1 MGRGFSAGKRAARA
15 AGTVAQGAMALGV
28 TALGMM
34 ALSGQSD
41 AATSDRS
48 IEEIIV
54 TAQRAEESLQEVP
67 IAVTALTGAMIED
80 RQVINPS
87 DLQLNAPNVS
97 FTATNFG
104 GSSFSIRG
112 IGRLVISGSGEN
124 GVSTHINEI
133 PVNSNL
139 PAIEFFDVERVEILR
154 GPQGTLF
161 GRNATGG
168 AINMVTKQPEFES
181 IGGFIDAEYGDYDH
195 MRLKGAFNLPIT
207 DKLAFRVAG
216 MMLERDGYIEN
227 TAYGQVGLDGTTLPG
242 IDDDVD
248 GRDLWTVRLT
258 GQWAMTDRANLWVQY
273 SYFKEDDDKVRITN
287 QICEKNDIPTLGC
300 TADGFGW
307 DTPHLGSTTGGIFAG
322 MSAAVPLG
330 GAVPLGSPG
339 GNDDPTVSYN
349 FPRPDTQDFRKM
361 HTDFEPTYYY
371 EEDLVLFGF
380 TYDFDALSFSLQGG
394 YQASEYISRQ
404 DYLMDVGV
412 TLEPTALNPSGVYLT
427 SDVSGK
433 FSGGFDDSD
442 QCNYQAG
449 TAGIFGGCVHP
460 YAATDRVFAYD
471 HSSAKGDG
479 WSVEAKVSSTFE
491 GPFNFLLGVGTHE
504 ANTDGGDYYVNANTL
519 DLVGTQGV
527 PILGFPP
534 LYPTLFNVPAEPDFK
549 TDEGYAVFGE
559 VYFDVTPKVKLTAGL
574 RYNEDKK
581 YTSSTSVLFN
591 AVNVNALAGGAL
603 GPDPYWSRNAAFL
616 FGGPFDPALVEF
628 YGATAAFEAAAS
640 TGILSPERLAA
651 DQLIP
656 IVPTFNETRGI
667 TGSPDSFKWD
677 EVTGRIGVDWQVTDD
692 SLVYAFF
699 SRGYKPGGFNPPINP
714 TFQSTTPFTF
724 EPEEVDAFEIGSK
737 NTFLDGTLMLNAAA
751 FVYDY
756 KGLQITRIANNTS
769 INDNIDADIWGVEL
783 EGLWRPD
790 GLPGLAV
797 DWAYSY
803 LDTSVAGSQSLD
815 PVNRTAGD
823 PDWIVLKNI
832 DAGSLTGVTYI
843 ARTDQVLAITPL
855 ALNPGPG
862 VPPGA
867 LSDAN
872 GAAVA
877 GTTYA
882 NGIPAYF
889 SRSFLQANGV
899 ETSDGIPTDLD
910 GNQLPNSPEHTIHL
924 GLAYTWAVSAIAGSV
939 TARWDYYWQDDS
951 YAREFNTVGDEI
963 DSWDQHNASLTYES
977 DNGQWIVRAWIR
989 NIEDE
994 DNVTGK
1000 YLTSDTSG
1008 FFRNYF
1014 LTEPRVYGASV
1025 RYSFDR
1031 R

>member
-1 MGRGFSAGKRAARA
+1 MLYRMFVRGSCNSLIPFRLFPCLL
-15 AGTVAQGAMALGV
+15 VASLLPAQ
-28 TALGMM
+28 
-34 ALSGQSD
+34 QSL
-41 AATSDRS
+41 AQSQDRL
-48 IEEIIV
+48 IEEVIV
-54 TAQRAEESLQEVP
+54 TAQRAEESIQDVP
-67 IAVTALTGAMIED
+67 IAVTALTGTMMED

-97 FTATNFG
+97 YTATNFG

-112 IGRLVISGSGEN
+112 IGRLVIAASGED

-133 PVNSNL
+133 PVTSNL
-139 PAIEFFDVERVEILR
+139 PAVEFFDVERVEILR

-168 AINMVTKQPEFES
+168 AVNMVTRRPDFDAV
-181 IGGFIDAEYGDYDH
+181 GGFIDAEYGDYDH
-195 MRLKGAFNLPIT
+195 TRLKGAFNLPVT
-207 DKLAFRVAG
+207 DSLAFRVAG

-227 TAYGQVGLDGTTLPG
+227 TAYGQVGLDGSTLPE

-258 GQWAMTDRANLWVQY
+258 GEWNITERANLWVQY
-273 SYFKEDDDKVRITN
+273 SYFEEDDDKVRITN
-287 QICEKNDIPTLGC
+287 QVCAKNDLPTLGC

-322 MSAAVPLG
+322 MSALVPLG

-339 GNDDPTVSYN
+339 GNDDPFVSYN
-349 FPRPDTQDFRKM
+349 FPRPDDRDFRKM
-361 HTDFEPTYYY
+361 HTDFEPVYEY
-371 EEDLVLFGF
+371 EEDLYLFGF
-380 TYDFDALSFSLQGG
+380 TYDFDSFSVGLQGG
-394 YQASEYISRQ
+394 YQEAEYIARQ

-412 TLEPTALNPSGVYLT
+412 TLEPTLLNPTGVYPT
-427 SDVSGK
+427 SDVSGPY
-433 FSGGFDDSD
+433 SGGFDPGD
-442 QCNYQAG
+442 QCNYANG

-471 HSSAKGDG
+471 HASSKGDG
-479 WSVEAKVSSTFE
+479 WNVEAKVSSSFE
-491 GPFNFLLGVGTHE
+491 GPFNFILGASTYE
-504 ANTDGGDYYVNANTL
+504 SNSDGGDYYVNANTL

-534 LYPTLFNVPAEPDFK
+534 LYPTLFNVPGEPGYK
-549 TDEGYAVFGE
+549 TGEGYAAFGE
-559 VYFDVTPKVKLTAGL
+559 VYFDVTERFKLTAGL
-574 RYNEDKK
+574 RYNEDEK

-591 AVNVNALAGGAL
+591 AVDVNALVGGLL
-603 GPDPYWSRNAAFL
+603 GPDPYWSRNTGFL
-616 FGGPFDPALVEF
+616 FGAPYDPALVEF
-628 YGATAAFEAAAS
+628 YGATAAFDAAS
-640 TGILSPERLAA
+640 TTGPLSPERLAA

-656 IVPTFNETRGI
+656 IVPSFNETRGI
-667 TGSPDSFKWD
+667 TGSPDTFKWD
-677 EVTGRIGVDWQVTDD
+677 EVTGRVGFDWQVADD

-714 TFQSTTPFTF
+714 TFQSSTPFTF
-724 EPEEVDAFEIGSK
+724 DPEEIDAWEIGTK
-737 NTFLDGTLMLNAAA
+737 NTFLNGTLMLNGAV
-751 FVYDY
+751 FLYDY
-756 KGLQITRIANNTS
+756 GGLQVTRIANNTS
-769 INDNIDADIWGVEL
+769 INDNIDADIWGVEI
-783 EGLWRPD
+783 EGLWQPEAV
-790 GLPGLAV
+790 PGLAI
-797 DWAYSY
+797 DWAYSH
-803 LDTSVAGSQSLD
+803 LISEVAGSESLD

-823 PDWIVLKNI
+823 PDWTVLKNI
-832 DAGSLTGVTYI
+832 DAGSLTAVTYI
-843 ARTDQVLAITPL
+843 APTAEVLPL
-855 ALNPGPG
+855 VPQALADL
-862 VPPGA
+862 GA

-872 GAAVA
+872 GTAVP
-877 GTTYA
+877 GTTYP

-889 SRSFLQANGV
+889 SRSYLEANGV
-899 ETSDGIPTDLD
+899 GTSDGIPTQLD
-910 GNQLPNSPEHTIHL
+910 GNSLPNSPENTIHI
-924 GLAYTWAVSAIAGSV
+924 GVAYTWPMDLIAGSL

-963 DSWDQHNASLTYES
+963 DSWDQHNASLIYES
-977 DNGQWIVRAWIR
+977 NNGKWDVRAWVR

-1014 LTEPRVYGASV
+1014 LTEPRIYGASV

-1031 R
+1031 Q

>member
-1 MGRGFSAGKRAARA
+1 MGILLAGLGSAAPSF
-15 AGTVAQGAMALGV
+15 AQ
-28 TALGMM
+28 
-34 ALSGQSD
+34 S
-41 AATSDRS
+41 SDRA
-48 IEEIIV
+48 IEEVIV
-54 TAQRAEESLQEVP
+54 TAQRAEESIQDVP
-67 IAVTALTGAMIED
+67 IAVTALTEQMLED

-112 IGRLVISGSGEN
+112 IGRLVISASGEN

-133 PVNSNL
+133 QVGSNL
-139 PAIEFFDVERVEILR
+139 PALEFFDVERVEILR

-168 AINMVTKQPEFES
+168 AINMVTKRPDFES
-181 IGGFIDAEYGDYDH
+181 IGGFIDAEYGDYNH
-195 MRLKGAFNLPIT
+195 QRLKGAFNLPVSDT
-207 DKLAFRVAG
+207 LAFRIAG
-216 MMLERDGYIEN
+216 MTLDRDGYIDN
-227 TAYGQVGLDGTTLPG
+227 VAHDQVGLDGTTLPA

-258 GQWAMTDRANLWVQY
+258 GEWAISDRANLWMQY
-273 SYFKEDDDKVRITN
+273 NYFKEDDDRVRITN
-287 QICEKNDIPTLGC
+287 QVCEKNDIPTLGC
-300 TADGFGW
+300 TANGFGW
-307 DTPHLGSTTGGIFAG
+307 DNPHLGSTTGGIFAG
-322 MSAAVPLG
+322 MSTFVPLG

-339 GNDDPTVSYN
+339 GNDDPLVSYN
-349 FPRPDTQDFRKM
+349 FPRPPIDDFRDM
-361 HTDFEPTYYY
+361 HTDFEPTYEY
-371 EEDLVLFGF
+371 EEDLYLFGF
-380 TYDFDALSFSLQGG
+380 TYDFDRFSVGLQGA
-394 YQASEYISRQ
+394 YQESEYVSRQ

-412 TLEPTALNPSGVYLT
+412 TLEPTTLNPSGVYLT
-427 SDVSGK
+427 SDVAGPY
-433 FSGGFDDSD
+433 SGGFDPGD

-449 TAGIFGGCVHP
+449 TAGIFGGCIHP
-460 YAATDRVFAYD
+460 YANTGRVFAFD
-471 HSSAKGDG
+471 HSSSKGDG
-479 WSVEAKVSSTFE
+479 WNIEAKVSSRFDGMFNFVLGASTFE
-491 GPFNFLLGVGTHE
+491 SNS
-504 ANTDGGDYYVNANTL
+504 DGGDYYVNANTL

-534 LYPTLFNVPAEPDFK
+534 LYPTLFNVPGEPGYK
-549 TDEGYAVFGE
+549 TDDGYAVFGE
-559 VYFDVTPKVKLTAGL
+559 AYFDLTPEFKVTAGL
-574 RYNEDKK
+574 RYNEDNK
-581 YTSSTSVLFN
+581 YTSSTSVLYN
-591 AVNVNALAGGAL
+591 AVNLNWVGFGFPAGL
-603 GPDPYWSRNAAFL
+603 DPYWTRNVGFL
-616 FGGPFDPALVEF
+616 FGGAYDPGLVGF
-628 YGATAAFEAAAS
+628 YGATSQFDAAAA
-640 TGILSPERLAA
+640 TAPLSPERFAA

-667 TGSPDSFKWD
+667 TGSPDEFTWD
-677 EVTGRIGVDWQVTDD
+677 EVTGRIGFDWQVTDD

-714 TFQSTTPFTF
+714 TFQSSTPFTF
-724 EPEEVDAFEIGSK
+724 DPEEVDSFEIGSK

-769 INDNIDADIWGVEL
+769 INDNIDADIWGLEL
-783 EGLWRPD
+783 EGYWRPD
-790 GLPGLAV
+790 AVPGLQV
-797 DWAYSY
+797 DLAYSY
-803 LDTSVAGSQSLD
+803 LDTSVSGSESLD

-823 PDWIVLKNI
+823 PDWVVLKNI
-832 DAGSLTGVTYI
+832 DAGSLTAVTYI
-843 ARTDQVLAITPL
+843 APLDDVLAITPDAL
-855 ALNPGPG
+855 AGVNAPPGQL
-862 VPPGA
+862 VGA

-872 GAAVA
+872 GTAVP
-877 GTTYA
+877 GTTYP

-889 SRSFLQANGV
+889 SRSYLQFNGV

-910 GNQLPNSPEHTIHL
+910 GNQLPQSPENTIHL
-924 GLAYTWAVSAIAGSV
+924 GLAYTWQVDQLAGSL

-963 DSWDQHNASLTYES
+963 DSWDQHNASMIYES
-977 DNGQWIVRAWIR
+977 NDGAWVVKAWIR
-989 NIEDE
+989 NIQDE

-1014 LTEPRVYGASV
+1014 LTEPRIYGASV